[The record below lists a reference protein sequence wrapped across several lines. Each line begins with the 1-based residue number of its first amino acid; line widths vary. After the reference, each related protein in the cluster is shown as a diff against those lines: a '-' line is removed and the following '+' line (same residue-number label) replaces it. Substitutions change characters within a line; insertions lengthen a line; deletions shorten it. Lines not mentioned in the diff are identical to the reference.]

1 MVGEDVE
8 EIVDKVL
15 ASVPAQL
22 RDACDRDGI
31 LAGLK
36 EAGAVDVPLL
46 NCTNL

>member
-22 RDACDRDGI
+22 RDACGGA
-31 LAGLK
+31 AGDSTARVGVTACL
-36 EAGAVDVPLL
+36 ER
-46 NCTNL
+46 